1 MLDTTALADAGSG
14 IAAEFDVVPQ
24 RISSRAYFRF
34 NWTTRQTG

>member
-14 IAAEFDVVPQ
+14 VAA
-24 RISSRAYFRF
+24 SSMPFRRKYHRALYFRF